1 MRSALFSFTLLWLV
15 MLCGNG
21 AAELVNKKGKI
32 TGENFVNLRSG
43 PAVGFPSRAVLRKGD
58 EVTVEKEESGW
69 YFVALADGRQGYVH
83 KTLVAVLG
91 DAEKKIVVQSQPPKA
106 AAPEAAVSVLER
118 EEKRELPPPPPEPAP
133 KTASRGKPLPV
144 VRVLEG
150 REGDI
155 LWWLAVALCVFVVG
169 WICGGNYYLRRDR
182 TRRNKIRF

>member
-1 MRSALFSFTLLWLV
+1 MRSALFSFTFLWFV

-32 TGENFVNLRSG
+32 AGENFVNLRSG

-58 EVTVEKEESGW
+58 EVTIEKEESGW
-69 YFVALADGRQGYVH
+69 YFVGLPDGRQGYVH

-91 DAEKKIVVQSQPPKA
+91 DAGKKIVVQSQPPKP
-106 AAPEAAVSVLER
+106 AAPEAAVSV
-118 EEKRELPPPPPEPAP
+118 PPPPPEPAA

-182 TRRNKIRF
+182 TRRNKLRF

>member
-1 MRSALFSFTLLWLV
+1 V
-15 MLCGNG
+15 
-21 AAELVNKKGKI
+21 
-32 TGENFVNLRSG
+32 
-43 PAVGFPSRAVLRKGD
+43 VL
-58 EVTVEKEESGW
+58 
-69 YFVALADGRQGYVH
+69 YFR
-83 KTLVAVLG
+83 
-91 DAEKKIVVQSQPPKA
+91 INN
-106 AAPEAAVSVLER
+106 LER

-182 TRRNKIRF
+182 TRRNKLRF